1 MYSNIFFIN
10 KSLRRRGVD
19 IKSGILESES
29 IGKFARRGGRRTIG
43 RFADIKILRA
53 FGGASHY
60 SRSDSMTARSMENRG
75 RGGKGR
81 EGEGR
86 GGGPIN

>member
-1 MYSNIFFIN
+1 MGEGGI
-10 KSLRRRGVD
+10 D

-43 RFADIKILRA
+43 RFAEIKILRA

-75 RGGKGR
+75 REGER
-81 EGEGR
+81 EGA
-86 GGGPIN
+86 IN